1 MVKQVHPIDLIV
13 DKFQSWDSTAAK
25 PRLKAWN
32 RAKKWL
38 SEIVRLPFDPPN
50 CHSLRISDKDN
61 AFMYLTEVMS
71 TGVPFRDFL
80 KSCKNS

>member
-1 MVKQVHPIDLIV
+1 MQHEEEEWNPWLVKQVHPSDLIV

-38 SEIVRLPFDPPN
+38 SDIIGLPFDPPN
-50 CHSLRISDKDN
+50 GHSSRVFDKDQ
-61 AFMYLTEVMS
+61 AFIYS
-71 TGVPFRDFL
+71 
-80 KSCKNS
+80 